1 MRRALC
7 LSMLLFFGLMIPL
20 SSTIP
25 SLKAAY
31 LPNGEGFLLASG
43 INITSPISKIYNSDE
58 PLLNISLSSMAGTY
72 IYKYKIVYSL
82 DGETNVT
89 LPVKSTFVPVEA
101 TINYPNGT
109 TEKGI
114 SSIFSY
120 FIISSCIELKNLP
133 QGSHNLTV
141 YARHERIN
149 NTSGNWPAL
158 LLDNETVNFV
168 INNRIAPSI
177 SNLSIEN
184 KTFNQNAPVLN
195 FTLDNPV
202 EWIGYSLDQ
211 KANITITG
219 NTTLPRLL
227 AGSHSI
233 VIFANDSLGNMGS
246 SDNIKF
252 NIAQESTIQSSEVG
266 FVTVVVI
273 IGVVTVIA
281 IILKK
286 QILIQKG
293 K

>member
-1 MRRALC
+1 
-7 LSMLLFFGLMIPL
+7 MLLFFGLIITL
-20 SSTIP
+20 SSTSP

-31 LPNGEGFLLASG
+31 LPSGEGFPLTSG
-43 INITSPISKIYNSDE
+43 INITSPVPKIYNSDKI
-58 PLLNISLSSMAGTY
+58 LLNISLSSMAGTY
-72 IYKYKIVYSL
+72 IYNYKIVYSL
-82 DGETNVT
+82 DGEANVT

-101 TINYPNGT
+101 IIHYPNGT

-114 SSIFSY
+114 SSIFCY
-120 FIISSCIELKNLP
+120 FIISSCIELKHLP
-133 QGSHNLTV
+133 QGTHNLTV

-168 INNRIAPSI
+168 INNGIAPSI

-184 KTFNQNAPVLN
+184 RTYNQNSKVLN
-195 FTLDNPV
+195 FTLENPV

-211 KANITITG
+211 RANITITG
-219 NTTLPRLL
+219 NTTLTGLA

-246 SDNIKF
+246 SETIKF
-252 NIAQESTIQSSEVG
+252 SIAQESTIQSSEAQ
-266 FVTVVVI
+266 FVAATAAILVITVL
-273 IGVVTVIA
+273 A

-286 QILIQKG
+286 QLLFQKG